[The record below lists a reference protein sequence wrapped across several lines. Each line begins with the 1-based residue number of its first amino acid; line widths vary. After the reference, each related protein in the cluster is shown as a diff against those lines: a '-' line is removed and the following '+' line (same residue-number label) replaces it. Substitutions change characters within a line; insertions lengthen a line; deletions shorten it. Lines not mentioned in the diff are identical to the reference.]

1 MKKSIL
7 TIGLGSL
14 LVLSGCGDSRDND
27 QRTGIVDTTPTRLN
41 AASQYYDEDYR
52 GANNDSDNFGYTRV
66 NSGTGENENGTEAPT
81 IDREQLADI
90 ISRLG
95 NQIPD
100 VNDVSTLVTD
110 EEVLVVYDS
119 DTNNRNATA
128 DQVKRTALSIVPR
141 YFHVYVSDNETLRQN
156 IENFA
161 TQDTDSRGIEDS
173 IDSTIRQMLKSPQ
186 GNKVS
191 DGENANGESIGDR
204 R

>member
-14 LVLSGCGDSRDND
+14 IVLSGCGAHGDND
-27 QRTGIVDTTPTRLN
+27 QRTGILDTTPTRLN
-41 AASQYYDEDYR
+41 APSQYYDEDYR
-52 GANNDSDNFGYTRV
+52 GANNDSENFGFTRV
-66 NSGTGENENGTEAPT
+66 NNGTGENENVTEAPT

-90 ISRLG
+90 ISRLS
-95 NQIPD
+95 NQIPN

-141 YFHVYVSDNETLRQN
+141 YFHVYVSDNESLRQN

-173 IDSTIRQMLKSPQ
+173 IDSTIKQMLKSPQ

-191 DGENANGESIGDR
+191 DGENANGESIGER